1 MEEKECKACRGLK
14 YVCMLDVNDAP
25 RASTVCRCYK
35 CNVPREDSETGKTAD
50 SIVFRGNKKQVF
62 EKFFELTMDKK

>member
-1 MEEKECKACRGLK
+1 
-14 YVCMLDVNDAP
+14 MLDVNDAP

-35 CNVPREDSETGKTAD
+35 CNVPREDPETGKTAD

-62 EKFFELTMDKK
+62 EKFYELTTDKN